1 MLPAM
6 LLAMLSRVIVCDV
19 VFFLQNRKI
28 LKKKN
33 LLLSKGCVI
42 IIERDC
48 TRYAMKQEV
57 AATGGEFLPSMS
69 DFKPDDK
76 KYR

>member
-1 MLPAM
+1 MTELWEN
-6 LLAMLSRVIVCDV
+6 
-19 VFFLQNRKI
+19 FLQNRKI

-69 DFKPDDK
+69 DFKPGDK
-76 KYR
+76 NTVDMLDALL